1 MVVDEPRWHLEPV
14 DDGRDLPPEDHHH
27 QPDEDP
33 PDLPPL
39 EDGDQ

>member
-1 MVVDEPRWHLEPV
+1 MGVDEPRWHLEPV
-14 DDGRDLPPEDHHH
+14 DEERDLPPEGHH

-39 EDGDQ
+39 EDDQ